1 MFFAAKTKKDRYR
14 WCNYK
19 LNDKKTA
26 QITYL
31 KLKKQQT
38 RFRLNYSE
46 VLKEEKRYN
55 SCFESQKTTGKVNA
69 TVVAVI
75 KKARRSAWCI

>member
-14 WCNYK
+14 WRNYK
-19 LNDKKTA
+19 LNDKK
-26 QITYL
+26 IV
-31 KLKKQQT
+31 
-38 RFRLNYSE
+38 S
-46 VLKEEKRYN
+46 KEEKRYN

-75 KKARRSAWCI
+75 KKAIRSAWCI